1 MRKTRRSLRK
11 NNKSRRQKRGG
22 APRHHE
28 DENLSKAYRYIYGYE
43 GDKDGPPTSYW
54 LAEYLKDGDKDS
66 DDYKKIEKING
77 MLLEGYKMMTIAY
90 DNFEKLMEEDD

>member
-11 NNKSRRQKRGG
+11 NNKSRRVKRGG
-22 APRHHE
+22 APRHY
-28 DENLSKAYRYIYGYE
+28 DNENLRKAHRHIYEYN
-43 GDKDGPPTSYW
+43 GDRNGPPTSYW